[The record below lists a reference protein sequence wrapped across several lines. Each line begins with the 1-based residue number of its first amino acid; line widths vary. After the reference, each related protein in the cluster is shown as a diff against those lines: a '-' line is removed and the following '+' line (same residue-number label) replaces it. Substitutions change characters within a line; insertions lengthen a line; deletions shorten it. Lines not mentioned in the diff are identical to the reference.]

1 MLLLDA
7 MARCLA
13 IRQEIGAL
21 AIVVHA
27 KDQAAR
33 AFYRHHGFIP
43 LADHEASLF
52 IAMATLAKLG
62 I

>member
-1 MLLLDA
+1 